1 MKNFV
6 NLLTIFRIVASPL
19 IFIALL
25 YLDLKFFAL
34 ILFLLAAATDY
45 FDGVLARLFNAESRF
60 GAILDPIADKIL
72 LVSSLITI
80 ILYFESVY
88 VGLISIFL
96 ISRELWV
103 SALRI
108 ASSSDGSS
116 KNLSVT
122 FLAKLK
128 TTTQF
133 ISLSLYFFSI
143 SQNIAIGFLLADF
156 ILFLSMLLSMKTA
169 IDYTKSFYIQSDNIH
184 DN

>member
-19 IFIALL
+19 IFISLL

-96 ISRELWV
+96 I
-103 SALRI
+103 
-108 ASSSDGSS
+108 
-116 KNLSVT
+116 
-122 FLAKLK
+122 
-128 TTTQF
+128 Q
-133 ISLSLYFFSI
+133 
-143 SQNIAIGFLLADF
+143 
-156 ILFLSMLLSMKTA
+156 
-169 IDYTKSFYIQSDNIH
+169 
-184 DN
+184 